1 MIEAWR
7 VFPALTGVERTA
19 FQAVNWGGTAEVIR
33 SLVRDLDGL
42 FFCLQNGIVNTV
54 YGLWDRRVS
63 WKDSGLLWLPDSRQY
78 VTDHKKKEIYHGKRK
93 EISTGHHIYG

>member
-33 SLVRDLDGL
+33 SLVRDLEGL
-42 FFCLQNGIVNTV
+42 FFLSV
-54 YGLWDRRVS
+54 
-63 WKDSGLLWLPDSRQY
+63 
-78 VTDHKKKEIYHGKRK
+78 KRDCK
-93 EISTGHHIYG
+93 RSIRFMGQKSELEGFRIAVAA